1 MTVAYVD
8 ANVILRFLVGDPPDM
23 AERAAVLM
31 QAVDRG
37 EVTLRV
43 DEIIVAEVVWV
54 LSSFYKYKAQ
64 EIAPRLLEFLSQ
76 DGVEVENSILSALA
90 LYGSKGIDFVDALL
104 ATHMQHAGVRYVFSF
119 DRHFDRITGLERLEP
134 GAAGQSSLRID
145 S

>member
-23 AERAAVLM
+23 AERAAMLM
-31 QAVDRG
+31 EAVDRG

-64 EIAPRLLEFLSQ
+64 EIVPRLLEFLSQ
-76 DGVEVENSILSALA
+76 DGIEVENSILSALV
-90 LYGSKGIDFVDALL
+90 LYGGGTGIDFVDALL
-104 ATHMQHAGVRYVFSF
+104 ATRMQRSGIRYVFSF
-119 DRHFDRITGLERLEP
+119 DRHFDRVTGLERLEP
-134 GAAGQSSLRID
+134 GAAL
-145 S
+145 